1 MRLSLSQ
8 RGWPSLLH
16 KEIAFVSEG
25 DHPCLRDTS
34 FFPVPERNCI
44 CLRRRLPLSRGD
56 IVLVAEKG
64 LPLSQKSLR
73 CAPGR
78 QSPLSH
84 RETAC
89 LSGTNRFSLF
99 PREIAFFLQG
109 NCWRLG
115 ETMSEQ
121 DFFCLREKSL
131 FCFRTNSLCLTRT
144 LLLPWENIV
153 CVSE

>member
-1 MRLSLSQ
+1 LSQ
-8 RGWPSLLH
+8 NEIIAVSDSWPSLLQ

-25 DHPCLRDTS
+25 GRPCLRDTS
-34 FFPVPERNCI
+34 FSCVLERNCI

-78 QSPLSH
+78 QSSLSH

-89 LSGTNRFSLF
+89 VSGTNRFSLF
-99 PREIAFFLQG
+99 QKEIAFFLQG
-109 NCWRLG
+109 GCWSLG
-115 ETMSEQ
+115 ETLSEQ
-121 DFFCLREKSL
+121 DCFCLRQKSL
-131 FCFRTNSLCLTRT
+131 LLFRNK
-144 LLLPWENIV
+144 
-153 CVSE
+153 